1 VQKFPSGVAIEIFD
15 TLDSTSLEARRRIEA
30 GEAGPLW
37 IIALQQMAGYGRR
50 GRTWEQ
56 QTGDFAGTLL
66 FAPEASPDRLG
77 QLSFVI
83 ALALASVL
91 DELLPPDR
99 VSLKWPNDILID
111 GKKVA
116 GILLEHIAGR
126 DAAHLAI
133 GIGLNIVS
141 APQGLAYPTARLVDY
156 TAKAP
161 TPLALAGRIDD
172 HFWRYYREWSDNGF
186 GKIRET
192 WLDRAAGI
200 GVEITVRMPNEE
212 ICGVCDG
219 IDESGALI
227 LRLASGKRMISAGEI
242 FFEPTPNTE

>member
-1 VQKFPSGVAIEIFD
+1 MKKFPSGAAIEIFD
-15 TLDSTSLEARRRIEA
+15 TLDSTSLEVRRRIEA

-37 IIALQQMAGYGRR
+37 VIALQQTAGYGRR
-50 GRTWEQ
+50 GRAWEQ

-66 FAPEASPDRLG
+66 FTPEAPPDRLG

-91 DELLPPDR
+91 DEFLSPDR

-111 GKKVA
+111 GKKAA

-156 TAKAP
+156 TANAP

-172 HFWRYYREWSDNGF
+172 HFWRYYSEWSENGF
-186 GKIRET
+186 GKTRET

-200 GVEITVRMPNEE
+200 GLKITVRLPNEE

-227 LRLASGKRMISAGEI
+227 LRLGSGKRIISAGEV
-242 FFEPTPNTE
+242 FFGPAQNTD